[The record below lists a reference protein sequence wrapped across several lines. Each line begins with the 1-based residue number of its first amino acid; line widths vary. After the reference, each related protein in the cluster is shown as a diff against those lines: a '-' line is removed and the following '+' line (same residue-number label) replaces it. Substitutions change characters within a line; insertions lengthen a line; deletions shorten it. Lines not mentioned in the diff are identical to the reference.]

1 MEVKLLVTYTAKP
14 GCREQFVREV
24 VTQGVLD
31 AVRAEDGC
39 RQYEYFFSV
48 ENENVVLLRE
58 CWESEAHLRTHIA
71 QPHMATLSAIKKQ
84 YVEAVT
90 LVKVQEEPYAL

>member
-1 MEVKLLVTYTAKP
+1 MEVKLLVTYTTKT

-31 AVRAEDGC
+31 AVHAEDGC
-39 RQYEYFFSV
+39 RRYEYFFSV

-58 CWESEAHLRTHIA
+58 CWESETHLRAHLA
-71 QPHMATLSAIKKQ
+71 QPHMTTLAAIKKQ
-84 YVEAVT
+84 FVDSVT
-90 LVKVQEEPYAL
+90 LMKVQEEPYAL